1 MLDVIQLAE
10 AVAAE
15 LAEYG
20 AEVRLAPEFTP
31 SDLKEMKVVVVPVG
45 VAHSLLSRAHR
56 EDALQVQ
63 VGVLKRTTEDE
74 VVDLVSFVEGLAV
87 GFLGKVLGGC
97 ARCTKTEHVPL
108 YVPEHLRERR
118 QFTGV
123 VELTF
128 KEIVHDPGG
137 RI

>member
-10 AVAAE
+10 AVASE

-31 SDLKEMKVVVVPVG
+31 ADVKEMKIVVVPVG
-45 VAHSLLSRAHR
+45 VAHNLLSRAHR
-56 EDALQVQ
+56 EDVLKVQ
-63 VGVLKRTTEDE
+63 VGILKKTTEDE
-74 VVDLVSFVEGLAV
+74 IVDLVSFAENLAV
-87 GFLGKVLGGC
+87 GFLGKILGGC
-97 ARCTKTEHVPL
+97 ARCMKTEHIPL

-128 KEIVHDPGG
+128 KEIVHGDEG
-137 RI
+137 RL